1 MRSFRLALRVAP
13 IVLVLL
19 CAPVHLMRI
28 RIARLASLFGPA
40 VEVMEPLTNPP
51 NWMVATSASRQSAFP
66 AEAQPQRCGFR
77 GAAAARWETPA
88 GTRLLPQARVN

>member
-19 CAPVHLMRI
+19 CAPFHLMRI

-51 NWMVATSASRQSAFP
+51 NWITEGGGGSGFVEVADALLR
-66 AEAQPQRCGFR
+66 
-77 GAAAARWETPA
+77 AR
-88 GTRLLPQARVN
+88 